1 MQIRKFDEELKI
13 IKKLISI
20 LNRYNKLCKEISKD
34 RCHSFDE
41 YIRTG
46 FTDEDEFIK
55 PKLWVDIIQEI
66 LGFPKDEYIPELP
79 EKTGLTPDFT
89 PRDLRAHPFIFEIK
103 SSNCHDLSVHYK
115 QIQDY
120 VKPPIKWGVITNML
134 KLYVYEK
141 DFTSPIDSYSF
152 DFLILYKS
160 YKSQPKKILEFENTK
175 RFLNFVSQF
184 SYRELSLQDKIEKIK
199 EAKPWIGD
207 EILDPDELMHS
218 IRKVV
223 KSIFEDVKDNRK
235 YLADNLHFQHNDQ
248 IAFAQEIDA
257 IVRELDRT
265 RIPLKALPE
274 TLKNFLKVKPG
285 TVEFQA
291 VDIFLMR
298 IAYFTMTRILIA
310 RMWEDVGFIEQV
322 LYDGGFDV
330 WYERLD
336 RRIKQVLKQSF
347 SFAANQYSW
356 LYAAPNNYSWYT
368 PSEDVIIEVLYE
380 FSKYNLGKLNTDVLG
395 TIYEEFVDR
404 IDRKNKGQYYTPR
417 EIISFIWDLV
427 GYTNEE
433 AFFNFENGK
442 RKHKL
447 VFDPAVGSAGFLV
460 EAARRIQELSQYNDK
475 DIEDLYEIFFAIY
488 DGLFG
493 CDISIFAY
501 YIAEVNLI
509 IQITPVIK
517 KIVNIAEHLRRLAFT
532 LGLIPGDSL
541 VLHNPKLIGVSDAS
555 EYVRNS
561 KDPYERLNVLSDK
574 YKKGV
579 FDKIKETKNFD
590 FVCSN
595 PPYIGEKGHKELFR
609 ATVENYVYWQDY
621 YQGKMD
627 YLYFFIILG
636 LSKLKE
642 GGKLGFITTS
652 YWPTA
657 DGATKLRQYILDN
670 SLINTIIDFGKTKI
684 FEGAPGQHNMIFIF
698 ERCTSYEQGLVK
710 FPIEEIIE
718 KKNKHKIKIVKVKT
732 IPSPLPPPR
741 GEDKGGGIIW
751 GKAEGGVSNHQR
763 ARLKKLCDHIKEHID
778 KNKYSDKY
786 IDVFYSAIKQ
796 GKLDENPWNAIWTK
810 VNMDKI
816 FNRTPESITTLK
828 TVLEVKQGI
837 VPGVDRITNENIK
850 YLMPEKIIKENVKI
864 GNGVFILTEDELNT
878 LSLGEHEKQL
888 FVSSYHNSHITH
900 YFVDIP
906 KTEIDYILYIDGQL
920 DFEKYPNIKRH
931 LDKYKEILKARIERY
946 EERGYKEV
954 YQWYRLNRPRDRKIL
969 SNNKIVVSNWG
980 TSWQPF
986 AYQSGEFFEKRD
998 ITFFV
1003 KKEGVKESLF
1013 YFLGLFNSSL
1023 LKWWMIQKARQLG
1036 YMRQS
1041 LQEQIP
1047 IRRIDFNIPKE
1058 KKIHD
1063 SLVKNVEKIIKLK
1076 KTLAQYNQYFK
1087 GFRLTKLEGSEK
1099 LPEPDI
1105 YSITVSLLSVEKRIL
1120 RTHSKVSWEPKEIKE
1135 FYLSKIGEISELAP
1149 LFDKNTDE
1157 PRYSLD
1163 LKSKNKKQVSIIAPK
1178 EIINYLQDVLR
1189 YYIGKSWD
1197 EIKKIPI
1204 AKDLQTYQRKE
1215 KRVIQKVTSL
1225 LTEIKKTQ
1233 GEIDETVYDL
1243 YQISPKEQKTI
1254 EKALKET

>member
-1 MQIRKFDEELKI
+1 MQIRKFDGELKI

-20 LNRYNKLCKEISKD
+20 LNRYNKLYKEISKD

-55 PKLWVDIIQEI
+55 PKLWVDIMQEI

-103 SSNCHDLSVHYK
+103 GSNCSNLSIYRDK
-115 QIQDY
+115 IQEY
-120 VKPPIKWGVITNML
+120 IKPPAKWGVITNMQ
-134 KLYVYEK
+134 KLCVYVK
-141 DFTSPIDSYSF
+141 DFPSSINTYSF

-175 RFLNFVSQF
+175 KFLNFVNQF

-223 KSIFEDVKDNRK
+223 KNIFEDVKNNRK

-265 RIPLKALPE
+265 RIPLKASSE
-274 TLKNFLKVKPG
+274 ALKSFLKVKPG

-310 RMWEDVGFIEQV
+310 RMWEDIGFIEQV

-347 SFAANQYSW
+347 SFAADQYSW
-356 LYAAPNNYSWYT
+356 LYAAPNNYSWYI

-395 TIYEEFVDR
+395 TVYEEFVDR

-488 DGLFG
+488 DGLYG

-541 VLHNPKLIGVSDAS
+541 VLHNPKLTGVSDAS

-561 KDPYERLNVLSDK
+561 KDPYEQLNVLSDK

-609 ATVENYVYWQDY
+609 ATVENYAYWQDY

-642 GGKLGFITTS
+642 GGKQGFITTS
-652 YWPTA
+652 YWSTA

-670 SLINTIIDFGKTKI
+670 SLINTIIDFGETKI
-684 FEGAPGQHNMIFIF
+684 FEGAPGQHNMVFVL
-698 ERCTSYEQGLVK
+698 EKCSSYEQGLVK
-710 FPIEEIIE
+710 FPIEEIIK
-718 KKNKHKIKIVKVKT
+718 KKNKQKIKIVQVKT
-732 IPSPLPPPR
+732 IPSPLMKKSPSKIPSPLT
-741 GEDKGGGIIW
+741 GEGKG
-751 GKAEGGVSNHQR
+751 EGGVSNHHR
-763 ARLKKLCDHIKEHID
+763 ARLKKLCNHIEAHID

-786 IDVFYSAIKQ
+786 IDVFYSAVKQ
-796 GKLDENPWNAIWTK
+796 GGLDKTPWNAIWTK
-810 VNMDKI
+810 VNIDRI
-816 FNRTPESITTLK
+816 FLK
-828 TVLEVKQGI
+828 AKGKTELLFKVLEPKQGV
-837 VPGVDRITNENIK
+837 VPSVDRVTNTNIK
-850 YLMPEKIIKENVKI
+850 YLPNEKIEKERIRK
-864 GNGVFILTEDELNT
+864 GNGIFVLTQEEVEQLKLSVDEKKLMIP
-878 LSLGEHEKQL
+878 
-888 FVSSYHNSHITH
+888 SYHNAHVTS
-900 YFVDIP
+900 YYVDIP
-906 KTEIDYILYIDGQL
+906 DLEKDYVLYIDKNIDL
-920 DFEKYPNIKRH
+920 EDYPSIKKH
-931 LDKYKEILKARIERY
+931 LMKFKEILQARLDRY
-946 EERGYKEV
+946 GESYP
-954 YQWYRLNRPRDRKIL
+954 WWRLHRLRDKSALL
-969 SNNKIVVSNWG
+969 SEKIVVSNWG

-1003 KKEGVKESLF
+1003 KKERVKESLF
-1013 YFLGLFNSSL
+1013 YFLGLLNSSL
-1023 LKWWMIQKARQLG
+1023 LRWWMMQKARQLG

-1047 IRRIDFNIPKE
+1047 VRLIDFAIPKE

-1063 SLVKNVEKIIKLK
+1063 YLVKKVEKIIELK

-1087 GFRLTKLEGSEK
+1087 GTRLTKLEGPED

-1105 YSITVSLLSVEKRIL
+1105 YSITVSLPSVEKRIL

-1163 LKSKNKKQVSIIAPK
+1163 LKSKNKKQISIIAPK
-1178 EIINYLQDVLR
+1178 EIMNYLQDVLKN
-1189 YYIGKSWD
+1189 YIGKSWD
-1197 EIKKIPI
+1197 EIKKIPL
-1204 AKDLQTYQRKE
+1204 AKDLQTYQKKE
-1215 KRVIQKVTSL
+1215 KQIIQKVTSL
-1225 LTEIKKTQ
+1225 LTQIKKTQ
-1233 GEIDETVYDL
+1233 TEIDRIVYDL
-1243 YQISPKEQKTI
+1243 YKITPKEQKII
-1254 EKALKET
+1254 EKALKEAT